1 MKGKMNFN
9 KCRESKLLIVLL
21 LLVVL
26 SLPLFSNF
34 PDRFQRICSGY
45 SGSGVHYD
53 AYGYISWIIPRN
65 WSGGKVTFTN
75 PNPDYSVTSERAN
88 HTIWV
93 TTGNSTD
100 NWVETGYSKG
110 WNVNGSFDSGVRT
123 LYTARNSSAQGYAVY
138 RVTTISPGSP
148 GTTHTYEILYSG
160 GLWKV
165 YIDGSYVAYSNQPL
179 YAKEIDVGLE
189 SRNYSNSCPRV
200 YPTNI
205 QYYYEGQG
213 WYSFGQANP
222 STYTNNSYYYFQF
235 TNPNKDSGVDWNYFG
250 Q

>member
-1 MKGKMNFN
+1 MKGKMNLN
-9 KCRESKLLIVLL
+9 KDRKNKLLNALLLLIVLF
-21 LLVVL
+21 LV
-26 SLPLFSNF
+26 LFNNF
-34 PDRFQRICSGY
+34 PDRFQRTCSGY
-45 SGSGVHYD
+45 SGTHYN

-65 WSGGKVTFTN
+65 WSGGRVTFAN
-75 PNPDYSVTSERAN
+75 PNLDYSVTSERAN

-93 TTGNSTD
+93 TTSNSTD
-100 NWVETGYSKG
+100 SWVEAGYSKG
-110 WNVNGSFDSGVRT
+110 WNVNGSFDPGVRT
-123 LYTARNSSAQGYAVY
+123 LYTGRNSANEGYAVY
-138 RVTTISPGSP
+138 RITTIYPGSP

-165 YIDGSYVAYSNQPL
+165 YIDSTYVAYSNQPL
-179 YAKEIDVGLE
+179 YAKEIDVGLK

-200 YPTNI
+200 YPTNM

-222 STYTNNSYYYFQF
+222 STYTNNSYYCFQF